1 MSLWSVLARR
11 ALKNIFPSNEMAIAK
26 KDSSIKD
33 TSMLIER
40 LLAFDD
46 PASIHEAIA
55 NLSKLEIKELAR
67 EVLRKRADEAIEVLQ
82 TCDSCHELL
91 AGGGYDPIELLETL
105 RNSIGEKSAQMDIDA
120 SGRGGSQM
128 GQGYETRIRFGPVN
142 FLAGTSL
149 DGMTVRE
156 SQIQVI
162 LHELAHAAGD
172 VIPPDGNNPEE
183 SLRNQHRVTRACLP
197 ETYERIGRQYS
208 GVRSQESE

>member
-1 MSLWSVLARR
+1 MSLWNIIARR
-11 ALKNIFPSNEMAIAK
+11 ALKKIFPSNEMPAAK
-26 KDSSIKD
+26 KDAPIKD
-33 TSMLIER
+33 APLLLER
-40 LLAFDD
+40 LIALDD

-55 NLSKLEIKELAR
+55 DLSKREIKELAR
-67 EVLRKRADEAIEVLQ
+67 EVLRKRADDAIEVLR

-128 GQGYETRIRFGPVN
+128 GQGYKTRIRFGPIN

-172 VIPPDGNNPEE
+172 VIPPDGNNPAE
-183 SLRNQHRVTRACLP
+183 SQSNQHRITRACLP

-208 GVRSQESE
+208 GVRGQESE

>member
-1 MSLWSVLARR
+1 MSLWDTIARR
-11 ALKNIFPSNEMAIAK
+11 ALKNIFPSKEMAAAK
-26 KDSSIKD
+26 K
-33 TSMLIER
+33 EAPA
-40 LLAFDD
+40 LLEQIAALDD
-46 PASIHEAIA
+46 PAAIHEVIA
-55 NLSKLEIKELAR
+55 NLSKREIKELAR
-67 EVLRKRADEAIEVLQ
+67 GVLRQRTDEAIEVLR

-105 RNSIGEKSAQMDIDA
+105 RDSIGEKSAQMDIDA

-128 GQGYETRIRFGPVN
+128 GQGYDTRIRFGPVN

-172 VIPPDGNNPEE
+172 VIPPDGNNPAE
-183 SLRNQHRVTRACLP
+183 SLRNQQRLTRACLP
-197 ETYERIGRQYS
+197 ETYERINQ
-208 GVRSQESE
+208 

>member
-1 MSLWSVLARR
+1 
-11 ALKNIFPSNEMAIAK
+11 
-26 KDSSIKD
+26 
-33 TSMLIER
+33 MLIER

-105 RNSIGEKSAQMDIDA
+105 RNSIGENQRNGHRRQRARWLA
-120 SGRGGSQM
+120 NGTGLRN
-128 GQGYETRIRFGPVN
+128 THTLWPVN